1 MVSGTGGR
9 VRTQLSTSL
18 SSTEATLSLRSSRG
32 PAGWLANT
40 ALLLV
45 VGLLSVPM
53 IALLWTLFADASPAW
68 PHLRATVLPEYLGNT
83 ALLVLLVGIGSFL
96 LGTGSAWLTSTMRFP
111 GARFLGAALVLP
123 LAAPA
128 YVVAYVYTDLL
139 DYSGPVQRVLR
150 ATFGLGPSDYWFPQ
164 IRSLPGAALMLTLV
178 LYPYVYLLARATF
191 VRQSSALFDAARTLG
206 RGPWSAFLGV
216 ALPTARPAI
225 AGGLALALMETVADF
240 GVVEYFGVATFTT
253 GIFRTWYAM
262 GDQLAALQLAA
273 WLFLVVL
280 VLVLVEFFARRGR
293 VANPIGHL
301 PAPRL
306 IVLTGV
312 RAWLATLACLVP
324 VLFGFILPVGL
335 LLQHHFEAGDPL
347 LNRSFTEFL
356 LNSFSVAGLAAIIAT
371 CCALLLGYSQR
382 ERSTLLGQLAVRL
395 AALGYAL
402 PGAVLGL
409 ALLVPLS
416 GFDRFLARLLRDEF
430 GVQSG
435 LLLTGTIA
443 ALVFAYVVRFMTAA
457 YNSIDSGLSQVAPQL
472 DAVARSLGASP
483 GRLVRELHFPLLRP
497 AVLTAALLVFID
509 VLKELPATLILRP
522 FNFETLA
529 TRAYRLASDER
540 IAEASTASLV
550 IVLLGLLPTLLVLR
564 QMRMGSTRGATES

>member
-1 MVSGTGGR
+1 MSN
-9 VRTQLSTSL
+9 SL
-18 SSTEATLSLRSSRG
+18 SNTEAKLSLRSTGRV
-32 PAGWLANT
+32 ARAFVT
-40 ALLLV
+40 ALLVLV
-45 VGLLSVPM
+45 VVMLALPM
-53 IALLWTLFADASPAW
+53 VALLWTLFAEASPAW

-83 ALLVLLVGIGSFL
+83 LLLVVLVGIGSFL

-111 GARFLGAALVLP
+111 GARLLSAALVLP

-139 DYSGPVQRVLR
+139 DFSGPVQSLVR
-150 ATFGLGPSDYWFPQ
+150 AVFGLTPGNYWFPQ

-178 LYPYVYLLARATF
+178 LYPYVYLLARAAF
-191 VRQSSALFDAARTLG
+191 IRQSSALFDAARSLG
-206 RGPWSAFLGV
+206 RGPWSAFLRV

-293 VANPIGHL
+293 VANPVGHL

-306 IVLTGV
+306 VQLQGV
-312 RAWLATLACLVP
+312 RAWLATLACLLPVLLGFVVP
-324 VLFGFILPVGL
+324 VVL
-335 LLQHHFEAGDPL
+335 LLTHHLETGDPL
-347 LNRSFTEFL
+347 LNQRFSDFVM
-356 LNSFSVAGLAAIIAT
+356 NSFSVAGLAACIAT
-371 CCALLLGYSQR
+371 ACALLLGYSQR
-382 ERSTLLGQLAVRL
+382 EHSTLLGQLAVRL

-409 ALLVPLS
+409 ALLVPLT
-416 GFDRFLARLLRDEF
+416 GIDRFLATLARDEF
-430 GVQSG
+430 GLQTG
-435 LLLTGTIA
+435 LLITGTVA

-457 YNSIDSGLSQVAPQL
+457 YNAIDAGLTQVSPQL
-472 DAVARSLGASP
+472 DAVGRSLGATP
-483 GRLVRELHFPLLRP
+483 GRLVRELHLPLLRP
-497 AVLTAALLVFID
+497 AVMTAALLVFID

-540 IAEASTASLV
+540 IAEASTASLL
-550 IVLLGLLPTLLVLR
+550 IVLLGLVPTLLVVR
-564 QMRMGSTRGATES
+564 QTRADRK